1 MNRNYLF
8 LKFSSAF
15 STIWDSLSWFLQNL
29 SLLAFFLSLR
39 LFPLLYHSKDPLIW
53 QPLKYWCPRSK
64 YSPFILNNVSS
75 QFCLHSWFKP
85 TTHLLTSTSVFPA
98 YTLVLNSCVI
108 CLIAVSCLVDKS
120 WLVFFFFVSPWTVA
134 QQVPL
139 SMEFSWQENWS
150 GLPFPSPGDLPN
162 PGIEPL
168 SPALAGRFLT
178 RRNLH
183 NWANWGAP
191 IIAIRRSK
199 NGPIISPH

>member
-15 STIWDSLSWFLQNL
+15 STIWDSLSWFLQTL

-39 LFPLLYHSKDPLIW
+39 LFLLLYHSKDPLIW

-75 QFCLHSWFKP
+75 QFRLHSWFKP

-108 CLIAVSCLVDKS
+108 YLIAVSCLVDKS
-120 WLVFFFFVSPWTVA
+120 CLTLCEPMDCSPTGSSIHGILLARKLKWVAISFSRGSSQHRDWAPVSCISR
-134 QQVPL
+134 QILNQEESSQL
-139 SMEFSWQENWS
+139 SQLGSPNNW
-150 GLPFPSPGDLPN
+150 
-162 PGIEPL
+162 
-168 SPALAGRFLT
+168 
-178 RRNLH
+178 
-183 NWANWGAP
+183 
-191 IIAIRRSK
+191 
-199 NGPIISPH
+199 